1 MAFHRVQKMAPQAEE
16 GKELQKLV
24 ELVKNSEISSIKNVV
39 SGILRI
45 INDPKSTAKD
55 LKDLIEIDP
64 PLSAQVLKVANSAY
78 YSPPSRIGE
87 ILKAILW
94 VGYDAIKELVMHQ
107 KVCKVFSSG
116 VAIQDY
122 SRSALWKHSVG
133 VAVMGKMIYRR
144 EFGENGENMYAA
156 GLLHDIGLIVEDQ
169 FCHDPFTEVLR
180 KSTEEKID
188 FAVSEPRV
196 FGFNHAELGKAV
208 MKSWDMT
215 EELCEAIGQHHNPSR
230 FSRFSKIACTLYIS
244 DTICQEKTIGYMDS
258 PTCNEALFNR
268 CMKETGV
275 ERRALDLISKDV
287 DEQIRRLEEQGL
299 FG

>member
-1 MAFHRVQKMAPQAEE
+1 MSIYRVQKPALRNEDA
-16 GKELQKLV
+16 GELQKLV

-39 SGILRI
+39 TGIFRI
-45 INDPKSTAKD
+45 INDPTSTAKD
-55 LKDLIEIDP
+55 LKELIEIDP

-94 VGYDAIKELVMHQ
+94 IGYDAIKELVMHQ
-107 KVCKVFSSG
+107 KVCNIFSSG
-116 VAIQDY
+116 AAIEDY

-144 EFGENGENMYAA
+144 EFGESGENMYAA

-169 FCHDPFTEVLR
+169 FCHQPFAEALR
-180 KSTEEKID
+180 KSKEEGID
-188 FAVSEPRV
+188 FALSEPQV
-196 FGFNHAELGKAV
+196 FGFNHAELGKTV
-208 MKSWDMT
+208 MKSWVMP

-230 FSRFSKIACTLYIS
+230 FTRFSKISCALYLS
-244 DTICQEKTIGYMDS
+244 DTMCQEKRLGYMDS
-258 PTCNEALFNR
+258 PTCNTALFNR

-287 DEQIRRLEEQGL
+287 DEQLKRLEDQGL